1 MFYSVQIFLASLL
14 IGRYTYTNPNSCLFE
29 NILNALKNLDHL
41 NFVYHLKHVHPD
53 TAQTIVLTFIA
64 LLNFMDLVFVGP
76 SNTKT
81 LLKIKKL
88 EEKVNKDENDIKS
101 LKMLRC
107 CLKLDQFFIK
117 FNELSQIILTI
128 YHGFYFTFNYTSKV

>member
-1 MFYSVQIFLASLL
+1 
-14 IGRYTYTNPNSCLFE
+14 
-29 NILNALKNLDHL
+29 
-41 NFVYHLKHVHPD
+41 
-53 TAQTIVLTFIA
+53 
-64 LLNFMDLVFVGP
+64 MDLVFVGP

-128 YHGFYFTFNYTSKV
+128 YHGFYFTFNYTSKA